1 MTEAVPKASPTP
13 EDVQHDM
20 QATRAAL
27 GAGVQALGDKAV
39 GYANDVTEAVGDVYR
54 GTRDALHAARDAVRH
69 VATDGAAYARHA
81 AADATAFAGRA
92 LDVRRHVRRY
102 PWLAVG
108 TAVALGFVCGRFIGR
123 R

>member
-1 MTEAVPKASPTP
+1 MAEAAPKAGPTP

-20 QATRAAL
+20 QATRAHL
-27 GAGVQALGDKAV
+27 GAGVHALGDKAA
-39 GYANDVTEAVGDVYR
+39 GYARDATEAVGDAYR
-54 GTRDALHAARDAVRH
+54 GTRDTLHAARDAVRGA
-69 VATDGAAYARHA
+69 ATDAS
-81 AADATAFAGRA
+81 AFAGRA

-108 TAVALGFVCGRFIGR
+108 TAVAIGFVCGRVIGR

>member
-1 MTEAVPKASPTP
+1 MAEEALKADPTP
-13 EDVQHDM
+13 EDIQHDM
-20 QATRAAL
+20 QVTRAHL
-27 GAGVQALGDKAV
+27 SAGVQALGDKAA
-39 GYANDVTEAVGDVYR
+39 GYAHDAAEAVGDACR
-54 GTRDALHAARDAVRH
+54 GTRDALHTARDAV
-69 VATDGAAYARHA
+69 RHA

-102 PWLAVG
+102 PWVAVG